1 MLGNSTAVDSKGLY
15 LSQEKEKEIVA
26 LRSLPPEKVKLESF
40 TS

>member
-1 MLGNSTAVDSKGLY
+1 MLGNYSGADSKGLY
-15 LSQEKEKEIVA
+15 LSQEKEKQIVA